1 MDGKQ
6 VARSLAAAVIKL
18 AVAVLVVLLVY
29 KIAVSAYTF
38 GFRIF
43 AEKPMTEGE
52 GITVTV
58 VYSETDSIK
67 DLGQKLY
74 DQGLIRDTKLFY
86 FHEMFSDYH
95 GIVQPGVYQLNT
107 SMTVEEMLEKVR
119 KGMYEKAL
127 ANRQRRTFDCKTIDE
142 INEALKN
149 GDGFIRAMWCGDE
162 ACEDKVKEMTG
173 AGSRCI
179 PLEQEHISDTCVC
192 CGKKAEKMVLWAKA
206 Y

>member
-86 FHEMFSDYH
+86 FQEMF
-95 GIVQPGVYQLNT
+95 
-107 SMTVEEMLEKVR
+107 LE
-119 KGMYEKAL
+119 
-127 ANRQRRTFDCKTIDE
+127 NHF
-142 INEALKN
+142 
-149 GDGFIRAMWCGDE
+149 
-162 ACEDKVKEMTG
+162 
-173 AGSRCI
+173 
-179 PLEQEHISDTCVC
+179 P
-192 CGKKAEKMVLWAKA
+192 
-206 Y
+206 

>member
-6 VARSLAAAVIKL
+6 VARSLPAAVIKL

-38 GFRIF
+38 GLRIC

-86 FHEMFSDYH
+86 FQEMFSDYH
-95 GIVQPGVYQLNT
+95 GIEQPGVYQLNT
-107 SMTVEEMLEKVR
+107 SMTVEEMLEVIAA
-119 KGMYEKAL
+119 G
-127 ANRQRRTFDCKTIDE
+127 
-142 INEALKN
+142 
-149 GDGFIRAMWCGDE
+149 
-162 ACEDKVKEMTG
+162 TG
-173 AGSRCI
+173 ET
-179 PLEQEHISDTCVC
+179 PEE
-192 CGKKAEKMVLWAKA
+192 E
-206 Y
+206 

>member
-86 FHEMFSDYH
+86 FQEMFSDYH
-95 GIVQPGVYQLNT
+95 GIEQPGVYQLNT
-107 SMTVEEMLEKVR
+107 SMTVEEMLEVIAA
-119 KGMYEKAL
+119 G
-127 ANRQRRTFDCKTIDE
+127 
-142 INEALKN
+142 
-149 GDGFIRAMWCGDE
+149 
-162 ACEDKVKEMTG
+162 TG
-173 AGSRCI
+173 ERPEG
-179 PLEQEHISDTCVC
+179 E
-192 CGKKAEKMVLWAKA
+192 
-206 Y
+206 